1 MAQSIQRQLE
11 EIEVKQKEL
20 EDQGVRL
27 ERTLRGEEGGDYF
40 EPLSFLCV
48 YEYFHPFCRDGE
60 IACRRGQ
67 GRSHSFR
74 DAGDRG
80 AQRLA
85 AQHARRGPAKVP

>member
-40 EPLSFLCV
+40 
-48 YEYFHPFCRDGE
+48 
-60 IACRRGQ
+60 
-67 GRSHSFR
+67 
-74 DAGDRG
+74 
-80 AQRLA
+80 LA
-85 AQHARRGPAKVP
+85 I